1 MTTTTEN
8 SSTQMERLTT
18 CPVCLDKFR
27 IPKLLPC
34 MHTFCLT
41 PCLTNLVDPRAR
53 SLRCPECRREHPIP
67 PGGVQTFP
75 ANLTMIG
82 FLDLQPVNS
91 SQPGSCFVC
100 NEQKQALTKCHD
112 CSKYICSDCREAH
125 LREGSYNIRS
135 LVSQLRRTLPKLSDK
150 IASYE
155 QRVNTVKTNHEQI
168 QHEIKSAIA
177 TLMQELKHRETALFT
192 EAEVYMQSQLRMF
205 RLQQETAEVE
215 LASVAS
221 FCESVE
227 TSLANGQA
235 NNDVDLA
242 NMRSQCSRYS
252 QQIETLHA
260 QMPTDVQKLR
270 FTFENQAAMS
280 SAIQNFGRL
289 IDISNQLQSQTSTS
303 QVVPIQ
309 QTRFSSPGH
318 SHSATNYVT
327 TVPNPMYTREQSQ
340 IDQMRHLE
348 NLYYSR
354 GSAASRPPLP
364 SQTFAYRPPQ
374 NHFSGSVDNPFV
386 DLNFTVPARFSTSS
400 YTASWDPQSARRS
413 SSIFGPNPFLATN
426 TRPPQRPPA
435 PAPPVPAPSP
445 RRNHVTSTT
454 AARSL
459 EGDDRPI
466 FGGGGG
472 GGGGSNRARDRVITT
487 APIQEQEPSPLGDR
501 HRRGTFVLDEPSLPN
516 LPQSGA
522 QRPRDT
528 VIVPEL
534 YNVRARNRAQTPV
547 TFTIDLNETPQSSP
561 SEATR
566 NAPT

>member
-1 MTTTTEN
+1 MATTNEN
-8 SSTQMERLTT
+8 NSNQMERLTT

-91 SQPGSCFVC
+91 SQPDSCFVC
-100 NEQKQALTKCHD
+100 KEQKQALIKCHD
-112 CSKYICSDCREAH
+112 CSKYICSDCREGH

-135 LVSQLRRTLPKLSDK
+135 LASQLRRTLPKLSDK

-155 QRVNTVKTNHEQI
+155 QRVNTVKTNHDQI
-168 QHEIKSAIA
+168 QHEITSAIA
-177 TLMQELKHRETALFT
+177 TLIQELKHRETALFT

-221 FCESVE
+221 FCESIE
-227 TSLANGQA
+227 TSLSNEQA
-235 NNDVDLA
+235 ITDIDLA

-270 FTFENQAAMS
+270 LTFENQVPLS

-289 IDISNQLQSQTSTS
+289 IDISNEQQSQTSTS

-318 SHSATNYVT
+318 PHSVANYGT
-327 TVPNPMYTREQSQ
+327 TVPNQMYIREQSQ
-340 IDQMRHLE
+340 MEQLRHLE

-354 GSAASRPPLP
+354 GSTASRPPLP

-374 NHFSGSVDNPFV
+374 SHFSGSVDNPFV
-386 DLNFTVPARFSTSS
+386 DLNFTAPARSSTSS
-400 YTASWDPQSARRS
+400 YTASWDPQSVRRS
-413 SSIFGPNPFLATN
+413 SSIFGPNPFVVTN
-426 TRPPQRPPA
+426 TRPTQRPPA
-435 PAPPVPAPSP
+435 PTPPSVRP
-445 RRNHVTSTT
+445 NHVTSTT
-454 AARSL
+454 AGRSL

-466 FGGGGG
+466 FGGRGGG
-472 GGGGSNRARDRVITT
+472 GGGGGGGRARERVITT
-487 APIQEQEPSPLGDR
+487 APIQEQESSPNGDLQ
-501 HRRGTFVLDEPSLPN
+501 RRRTFVLDEPSVPN

-528 VIVPEL
+528 VLVQEL
-534 YNVRARNRAQTPV
+534 YNVQRQIRAQTPV
-547 TFTIDLNETPQSSP
+547 AFTIDINEASRSAP
-561 SEATR
+561 SQATG